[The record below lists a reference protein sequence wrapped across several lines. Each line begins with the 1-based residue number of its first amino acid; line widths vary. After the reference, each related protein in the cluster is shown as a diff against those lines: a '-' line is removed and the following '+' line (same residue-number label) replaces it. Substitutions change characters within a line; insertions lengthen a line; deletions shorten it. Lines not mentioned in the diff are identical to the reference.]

1 MSIIIKTRGKEWSDW
16 MNIIKCQD
24 YQEMSRKALELI
36 LELLKNVEKPILGLA
51 TGSTP
56 EGLYQEMIKANENG
70 KMDFSNIYSVNLDE
84 YVGIDPE
91 NEQSYHYYMKNHL
104 FDHVNINEE
113 HYNIPKADGED
124 LEKAVEEYKELLKK
138 IGRRN
143 VQILG
148 IGNNG
153 HIAFNEPDKTLSVET
168 RIVELTDETIEA
180 NSRFF
185 DSPEEVP
192 KKAISMGIGEILNA
206 DHIVLLANGKGK
218 QKAIHQLIHTHE
230 LDPMFPASFLKVHP
244 SVYIIADE
252 EALA

>member
-1 MSIIIKTRGKEWSDW
+1 MK
-16 MNIIKCQD
+16 IIKCEN
-24 YQEMSRKALELI
+24 YQEMSEKALEVI
-36 LELLKNVEKPILGLA
+36 QELLKDVEKPVLGLA

-56 EGLYQEMIKANENG
+56 EGLYQEMIKANEKG
-70 KMDFSNIYSVNLDE
+70 EMDFSDICSVNLDE

-91 NEQSYHYYMKNHL
+91 NEQSYHYYMKDHL
-104 FDHVNINEE
+104 FDHVNIKEE
-113 HYNIPKADGED
+113 NYNIPKADGDD
-124 LEKAVEEYKELLKK
+124 LDKAVEEYNQLLDE

-153 HIAFNEPDKTLSVET
+153 HIAFNEPDKTLSIGT
-168 RIVELTDETIEA
+168 RIVQLTDDTIEA

-192 KKAISMGIGEILNA
+192 KKAISMGIGDILNA

-218 QKAIHQLIHTHE
+218 QKAIHQLIHTEE

-244 SVYIIADE
+244 SVFIIADK